1 MSQTKK
7 VTLSALLVALGTV
20 FMIIGAAVEV
30 LDLTVCAM
38 ASLLVVF
45 VYLEI
50 GSYYPWL
57 VWICTSL
64 ATALIYP
71 GSIMWAEYALVFGI
85 YPLIKAY
92 IERLPRWSWIVVKIF
107 YINAVIAAL
116 FFVCESLL
124 GIPFFT
130 EEGEVMAIITY
141 VLMNAAFVMY
151 DLFITAMVRAYFAKI
166 RPKIKKLLK

>member
-7 VTLSALLVALGTV
+7 ITLSALMVALGTV
-20 FMIIGAAVEV
+20 FMVIGATIEV

-45 VYLEI
+45 VFLEI

-71 GSIMWAEYALVFGI
+71 GSLVWVEYALIFGI

-92 IERLPRWSWIVVKIF
+92 IEKLPRWTWLIVKLV
-107 YINAVIAAL
+107 YINAVIWGL
-116 FFVCESLL
+116 FAICELLL
-124 GIPFFT
+124 GLPFFDT
-130 EEGEVMAIITY
+130 DGMVMTVILY
-141 VLMNAAFVMY
+141 VLMNVAFIAY
-151 DLFITAMVRAYFAKI
+151 DLFITVMVRFYFLKL
-166 RPKIKKLLK
+166 RPRFKKFLK